1 VRWLRNSFQDDSSLE
16 GRCAKKRKTTIWA
29 ICFVAFIDWTGV
41 ALAQT
46 ATPAPMKTV
55 KFSNGLEVFDISG
68 EWDVLI
74 ENYGEKAIFGTYTNV
89 AQITIKESDGSFH
102 AVRMKANPPISP
114 RPAGSLIMI
123 GELDKNGIT
132 KLDAIVPER
141 TPSTWQI
148 SENGNKINVDAPNKV
163 RLTFTRK

>member
-1 VRWLRNSFQDDSSLE
+1 M
-16 GRCAKKRKTTIWA
+16 KTKTIIWI
-29 ICFVAFIDWTGV
+29 ICFIALLVYTGLAF
-41 ALAQT
+41 AQT
-46 ATPAPMKTV
+46 ATPAAMKTV
-55 KFSNGLEVFDISG
+55 KLPNGQEVFDISG
-68 EWDVLI
+68 EWDVLF
-74 ENYGEKAIFGTYTNV
+74 ENYGEKASFGTYTNV

-141 TPSTWQI
+141 TPSTWKI
-148 SENGNKINVDAPNKV
+148 SENGNKINVDAPNNV
-163 RLTFTRK
+163 RYTFTRK

>member
-1 VRWLRNSFQDDSSLE
+1 M
-16 GRCAKKRKTTIWA
+16 KRSITIWA
-29 ICFVAFIDWTGV
+29 ICVV
-41 ALAQT
+41 ALIAWIGLTFAQT
-46 ATPAPMKTV
+46 GKPAGMKTV
-55 KFSNGLEVFDISG
+55 KLPNGQEVFDISG

-74 ENYGEKAIFGTYTNV
+74 ENYGEKAIFGTYPNV

-102 AVRMKANPPISP
+102 AVRMKANPPPSP

-141 TPSTWQI
+141 TPSTWKI
-148 SENGNKINVDAPNKV
+148 SENGNKINVDAPNKA

>member
-68 EWDVLI
+68 EWDVLV
-74 ENYGEKAIFGTYTNV
+74 ENYREFAQFGTYPNV
-89 AQITIKESDGSFH
+89 AQITIRGSDSSFH
-102 AVRMKANPPISP
+102 AVGMKANPPP
-114 RPAGSLIMI
+114 GKPAGTLIMV
-123 GELDKNGIT
+123 GNLDKNGVT
-132 KLDAIVPER
+132 KLGLLAGETV
-141 TPSTWQI
+141 PSTSKI
-148 SENGNKINVDAPNKV
+148 SENGNKINVDAPNKA

>member
-1 VRWLRNSFQDDSSLE
+1 MRWLRNSFQDDSSLE

-68 EWDVLI
+68 EWDVLV
-74 ENYGEKAIFGTYTNV
+74 ENYREFAQFGTYPNV
-89 AQITIKESDGSFH
+89 AQITIRESDSSFH
-102 AVRMKANPPISP
+102 AVRMKANPPP
-114 RPAGSLIMI
+114 GKPAGTLIMV
-123 GELDKNGIT
+123 GNLDKNGVT
-132 KLDAIVPER
+132 KLGLLAGETV
-141 TPSTWQI
+141 PSTSKI
-148 SENGNKINVDAPNKV
+148 SENGNKINVDAPNKA